1 MSFVLL
7 AFAVETAFTSPQIWA
22 DMVAI
27 ALENLDPVFLGLL
40 VIMLLFVFFAYLFV
54 RRTMLGL
61 REGYEQA
68 RDRR

>member
-1 MSFVLL
+1 
-7 AFAVETAFTSPQIWA
+7 
-22 DMVAI
+22 MVAI